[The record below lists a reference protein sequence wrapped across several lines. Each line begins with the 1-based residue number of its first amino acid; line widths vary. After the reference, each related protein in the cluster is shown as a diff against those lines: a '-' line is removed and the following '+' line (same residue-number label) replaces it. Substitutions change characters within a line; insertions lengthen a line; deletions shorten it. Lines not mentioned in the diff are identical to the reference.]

1 MIKVSTGREE
11 MCYVM
16 NAEVISQWVMVQLY
30 EDSNLVSGS
39 RSEVGIVDF
48 TVASVH
54 LHLLLCLCVLIAWN
68 GCLS

>member
-1 MIKVSTGREE
+1 MSTDREE

-16 NAEVISQWVMVQLY
+16 NAEVILQWVMVQLY
-30 EDSNLVSGS
+30 EDSNLVRS

-54 LHLLLCLCVLIAWN
+54 LHLLLCLCVLIARN